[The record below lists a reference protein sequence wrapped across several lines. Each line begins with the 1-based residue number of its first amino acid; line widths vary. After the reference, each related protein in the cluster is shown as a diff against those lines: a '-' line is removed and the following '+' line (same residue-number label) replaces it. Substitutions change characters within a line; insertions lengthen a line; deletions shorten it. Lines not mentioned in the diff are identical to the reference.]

1 MKAECFYVIKLGNNK
16 YYRRNR
22 ESVGGVRPAY
32 SVINADKFARLDK
45 AKEKYNKLKENGVD
59 VQGIA
64 RYGLLNGEVL
74 K

>member
-1 MKAECFYVIKLGNNK
+1 MKAECFYVIKLGDNK

-22 ESVGGVRPAY
+22 ESVGGVRPTY

-45 AKEKYNKLKENGVD
+45 AKEKYDKLKENNVN